1 MKINKL
7 YTLSQF
13 VDYTNKTILNES
25 KSLELIVRYNEF
37 LKQSLKKEMFE
48 NGFFVNTFKAQDLAY
63 SISIKLTLGE
73 LAGLSDG
80 QLELNNIKI

>member
-48 NGFFVNTFKAQDLAY
+48 NEFFVNTFKAQDLVY
-63 SISIKLTLGE
+63 STSIKLTLGE